1 MTRYMTFLVFALAF
15 GSAEADAQQAVSFK
29 NFSSFKNLVPG
40 VDFYASRRQLVTPYE
55 KPISETVARLQT
67 LLGKDLPKG
76 AIFICSTLEQKD
88 SIYEPK
94 VLKSGY
100 GWTLAASTPEVSM
113 QERMERMK
121 SQMGGEIPEEFKS
134 RIEEFQSQMNN
145 LPPEMMAEAEKQS
158 VDTVNQQISHAVLWA
173 LLAPRSQF
181 RSSRLGDMGKSPL
194 PDWLDI
200 GIAAYA
206 SGKSPDESFLLE
218 NIDQTFSLEDIFLM
232 SRPFVASSV
241 SGSGGSF
248 RGGGGGMPGGMFGD
262 RGGGGGMP
270 GGMPR
275 MGGGG
280 SMGGFPSGGFPSGGF
295 GSRGSGG
302 FGRGSGQRGDGQRV
316 LPKDE
321 QDRMLFDT
329 ESESFFL
336 YLIEKVGTEKVSSL
350 VKKAEKGEEVWK
362 LLSEPDM
369 LGTDLEKMDGDWVS
383 WIRAQNPQKS

>member
-1 MTRYMTFLVFALAF
+1 MTQVGDRLAAMTRYMTFLVFALAF

-248 RGGGGGMPGGMFGD
+248 RGGGGGGND
-262 RGGGGGMP
+262 
-270 GGMPR
+270 
-275 MGGGG
+275 
-280 SMGGFPSGGFPSGGF
+280 
-295 GSRGSGG
+295 
-302 FGRGSGQRGDGQRV
+302 
-316 LPKDE
+316 
-321 QDRMLFDT
+321 
-329 ESESFFL
+329 
-336 YLIEKVGTEKVSSL
+336 
-350 VKKAEKGEEVWK
+350 
-362 LLSEPDM
+362 
-369 LGTDLEKMDGDWVS
+369 
-383 WIRAQNPQKS
+383 

>member
-1 MTRYMTFLVFALAF
+1 
-15 GSAEADAQQAVSFK
+15 
-29 NFSSFKNLVPG
+29 
-40 VDFYASRRQLVTPYE
+40 
-55 KPISETVARLQT
+55 
-67 LLGKDLPKG
+67 
-76 AIFICSTLEQKD
+76 
-88 SIYEPK
+88 
-94 VLKSGY
+94 
-100 GWTLAASTPEVSM
+100 
-113 QERMERMK
+113 
-121 SQMGGEIPEEFKS
+121 
-134 RIEEFQSQMNN
+134 
-145 LPPEMMAEAEKQS
+145 MMAEAEKQS

-241 SGSGGSF
+241 YGTGGSSF

-262 RGGGGGMP
+262 RSGGGGMP

-275 MGGGG
+275 MSGGGG
-280 SMGGFPSGGFPSGGF
+280 MGGPPPGF

-302 FGRGSGQRGDGQRV
+302 FGRGSGQRGDSQRV
-316 LPKDE
+316 MPKDE

>member
-1 MTRYMTFLVFALAF
+1 
-15 GSAEADAQQAVSFK
+15 
-29 NFSSFKNLVPG
+29 
-40 VDFYASRRQLVTPYE
+40 
-55 KPISETVARLQT
+55 
-67 LLGKDLPKG
+67 
-76 AIFICSTLEQKD
+76 
-88 SIYEPK
+88 
-94 VLKSGY
+94 
-100 GWTLAASTPEVSM
+100 
-113 QERMERMK
+113 
-121 SQMGGEIPEEFKS
+121 
-134 RIEEFQSQMNN
+134 
-145 LPPEMMAEAEKQS
+145 
-158 VDTVNQQISHAVLWA
+158 
-173 LLAPRSQF
+173 
-181 RSSRLGDMGKSPL
+181 
-194 PDWLDI
+194 
-200 GIAAYA
+200 
-206 SGKSPDESFLLE
+206 
-218 NIDQTFSLEDIFLM
+218 
-232 SRPFVASSV
+232 
-241 SGSGGSF
+241 
-248 RGGGGGMPGGMFGD
+248 
-262 RGGGGGMP
+262 MP

-302 FGRGSGQRGDGQRV
+302 FGRGSGQRGDRQRV